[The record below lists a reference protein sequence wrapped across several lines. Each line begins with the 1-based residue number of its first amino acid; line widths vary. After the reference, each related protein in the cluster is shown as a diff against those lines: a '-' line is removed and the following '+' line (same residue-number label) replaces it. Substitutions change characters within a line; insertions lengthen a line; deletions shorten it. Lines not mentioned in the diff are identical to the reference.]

1 MEQKTDELKKNF
13 DQRFEAQ
20 SEMIKSVVRDVCAL
34 LVENFKLIFKEEM
47 KKEIDERVISEKH
60 VLQQQITSLKQ
71 VNLQIQNDLE

>member
-20 SEMIKSVVRDVCAL
+20 SEMIKSVVHDVCAL

-60 VLQQQITSLKQ
+60 MLQQQITSLKQ